1 MDEFLALLRY
11 LVGAPTAKHWDE
23 LILRRLGVLSLLDE
37 RIFIRNWR
45 SRWRSLGQPGGTL
58 RTRVGS
64 QTAGT
69 LCSMVPR
76 ILIGLLVLS
85 LVVGSAQNRDFA
97 PDKQIVY
104 KTFDKDSLELNVF
117 LPPGWKASDRRAA
130 IVFFFGGG
138 WVGGTPAQFYP
149 QSRYLASR
157 GMVAVSAQYRTR
169 NSHGTSPIEC
179 VADGKSA
186 IRWMRQHAAELGVDP
201 NRIAAGGG
209 SAGGHVAATTGVID
223 GLDEQTEDLTTSSR
237 PNAMVLFNPATDV
250 ANNPRWGARALEGS
264 PLQHVDEGDSPA
276 ILFHGRSDR
285 AVPYATAVAFCDAMQ
300 DAGNRCELVGFDG
313 RPHGFFNYHRSRVAY
328 TNTVWHMD
336 RFLASLGYVEGEP
349 TVGRPG
355 DPTW

>member
-1 MDEFLALLRY
+1 M
-11 LVGAPTAKHWDE
+11 T
-23 LILRRLGVLSLLDE
+23 
-37 RIFIRNWR
+37 
-45 SRWRSLGQPGGTL
+45 
-58 RTRVGS
+58 
-64 QTAGT
+64 
-69 LCSMVPR
+69 PR
-76 ILIGLLVLS
+76 ILFSLLVLS
-85 LVVGSAQNRDFA
+85 LVAGSAQERDFA

-104 KTFDKDSLELNVF
+104 KSFDKDPLELNVF
-117 LPPGWKASDRRAA
+117 LPPDWKASDRRAS

-138 WVGGTPAQFYP
+138 WIGGTPTQFYP

-186 IRWMRQHAAELGVDP
+186 VRWMRQHAAELGIDP

-223 GLDEQTEDLTTSSR
+223 GLDEQTDDLAVSSK
-237 PNAMVLFNPATDV
+237 PNAMVLFNPATDI
-250 ANNPRWGARALEGS
+250 AKHQLWGARAPEGS
-264 PLQHVDEGDSPA
+264 PLQHVDKDDPPA
-276 ILFHGRSDR
+276 IVFHGRADKT
-285 AVPYATAVAFCDAMQ
+285 VPYATAAAFCDAMR
-300 DAGNRCELVGFDG
+300 DAGNRCELIGYG
-313 RPHGFFNYHRSRVAY
+313 NRPHGFFNYTRSRAAY